1 MSENKVRDRREYK
14 KQYYES
20 HKEHLK
26 EVFHAYWERNK
37 EAISE
42 RRNAQ
47 HHCDICG
54 GRYTL
59 RNKSRHEHSN
69 MHLRALL
76 VALETQT

>member
-1 MSENKVRDRREYK
+1 MTENKVRDRREYK

-42 RRNAQ
+42 RRNAKHQ
-47 HHCDICG
+47 CDKCG
-54 GRYTL
+54 GRYTM
-59 RNKSRHEHSN
+59 RNKSQHEHSKK
-69 MHLRALL
+69 HLRSLL
-76 VALETQT
+76 VAPETQT